1 MWMGRRLASS
11 PRSQRHDDP
20 AHAPQPRPQ
29 EQLRLQR
36 AGRLELALR
45 RPRPRPPRP
54 AHDPVPLVQDV
65 AVAAEDPGRAL
76 PLDPEGARPAG
87 AGPVA
92 EAPQRRAAL
101 AGLPQEPREVPDLAR
116 DPAHL
121 AAADAQLP
129 HAPQRGEGPHRRR
142 RVDAHHLDLGR
153 PFRPPLASRACPGHH
168 LGGPSLLP
176 LASRACPGWHPEVPS
191 LWLSLAGG
199 RALSGLGVEMMLGGP
214 VRA

>member
-1 MWMGRRLASS
+1 MRDPAKAVRATRLRAKAKTAAPTTLPGNGKPPGVVANTQNAAGGKWNDIVSTEIPPGVLLLGCCLGDATRGAAAAARKVCAATGIGPHMPGPCRSRRA
-11 PRSQRHDDP
+11 RSERHDDP

-36 AGRLELALR
+36 AGRRELALR

-116 DPAHL
+116 DP
-121 AAADAQLP
+121 
-129 HAPQRGEGPHRRR
+129 
-142 RVDAHHLDLGR
+142 
-153 PFRPPLASRACPGHH
+153 
-168 LGGPSLLP
+168 
-176 LASRACPGWHPEVPS
+176 
-191 LWLSLAGG
+191 
-199 RALSGLGVEMMLGGP
+199 
-214 VRA
+214 